1 MGKLQRRWQRCP
13 AGERLAGSGVCRAPP
28 FPLGTSRGAE
38 NRAIGLLSLLHLCLF
53 CNACPKALSKKHI
66 TAEPVPFCVAEA
78 ERLLTDGGKEGNLQP
93 EPSHQFLLPDVFLS
107 MFVLLWQLTKQIA
120 VGVVQLM
127 ESGFLQVFLQ
137 FSFF

>member
-1 MGKLQRRWQRCP
+1 M
-13 AGERLAGSGVCRAPP
+13 
-28 FPLGTSRGAE
+28 
-38 NRAIGLLSLLHLCLF
+38 
-53 CNACPKALSKKHI
+53 
-66 TAEPVPFCVAEA
+66 PFCVAEA

>member
-1 MGKLQRRWQRCP
+1 M
-13 AGERLAGSGVCRAPP
+13 
-28 FPLGTSRGAE
+28 
-38 NRAIGLLSLLHLCLF
+38 
-53 CNACPKALSKKHI
+53 
-66 TAEPVPFCVAEA
+66 PFCVAEA
-78 ERLLTDGGKEGNLQP
+78 ERLLTDGGNERNLQP